1 MTCIRTVTDNPA
13 RRTLLRVRSLA
24 KAFARGP
31 SSAPSRTD
39 ALVDVSLDLRAG
51 EVLGVVGAAGAGKS
65 TLLQCAA
72 GLLRRDRGFI
82 EWFGE
87 PFAGGGRLPD
97 LAYVPPMPV
106 YYPFLTVRDV
116 LEYGFAKEELP
127 LAGRDQSIATAL
139 ARVGLD
145 RDSSAYVCD
154 LPREK
159 VKRLAVAEAL
169 VAGRSVIFIDSTSSE
184 IAPPCHPV
192 VLRALSQEAANGR
205 AVVIAVRD
213 VAVIAPIA
221 SRILLLEKG
230 RNAGT
235 FSSDERRLPA
245 AEPAAS
251 FAPIARLDRFVA
263 ERLH

>member
-1 MTCIRTVTDNPA
+1 MTCISTVTDNTA
-13 RRTLLRVRSLA
+13 RLKVLRIRSLA
-24 KAFARGP
+24 KAFARGL
-31 SSAPSRTD
+31 SSAPSRTA
-39 ALVDVSLDLRAG
+39 ALVDVSLDLATG
-51 EVLGVVGAAGAGKS
+51 EVLGVVGASGSGKS

-72 GLLRRDRGFI
+72 GLLRRDRGI
-82 EWFGE
+82 VEWFGE

-116 LEYGFAKEELP
+116 MEYGFAKEGMPVPGSDE
-127 LAGRDQSIATAL
+127 SIAAAL
-139 ARVGLD
+139 ARVGLK

-169 VAGRSVIFIDSTSSE
+169 AAGRSVIFLDSTSSDF
-184 IAPPCHPV
+184 APPFPPI
-192 VLRALSQEAANGR
+192 VLQALSQEAASGR
-205 AVVIAVRD
+205 AVIIAVRD
-213 VAVIAPIA
+213 VAVIAPVA
-221 SRILLLEKG
+221 SRILLLENG

-235 FSSDERRLPA
+235 FSSDDRPCLGV
-245 AEPAAS
+245 EPDAS
-251 FAPIARLDRFVA
+251 FGPIAVPDRFVA